1 MPAPPATVWTIVV
14 AAGSGQR
21 FGGLKQFS
29 ELGSRR
35 MVDWAVDAATGASA
49 GVVVVVP
56 AEHAAD
62 PAFQVPHGATT
73 VVAGGATRSESV
85 RRGLAAVPADADI
98 VCVHDAARP
107 FASAALFAAVIA
119 AVGRDGVDAAVPGV
133 AVTDTVKVVDASGR
147 AVSTP
152 DRNTLRAVQTPQA
165 FRASVLR
172 AAHASSPEATDDAAV
187 VESSGGYVV
196 VVEGEADNRKITA
209 AEDLS
214 WAKDRCTA

>member
-1 MPAPPATVWTIVV
+1 
-14 AAGSGQR
+14 
-21 FGGLKQFS
+21 
-29 ELGSRR
+29 
-35 MVDWAVDAATGASA
+35 
-49 GVVVVVP
+49 
-56 AEHAAD
+56 
-62 PAFQVPHGATT
+62 
-73 VVAGGATRSESV
+73 V
-85 RRGLAAVPADADI
+85 RQGLAAVPADANI

-133 AVTDTVKVVDASGR
+133 GVTDTVKVVDASGR
-147 AVSTP
+147 VVSTP

-172 AAHASSPEATDDAAV
+172 AAHAASPEATDDAAV

-209 AEDLS
+209 AEDLA
-214 WAKDRCTA
+214 WAKDRCTP